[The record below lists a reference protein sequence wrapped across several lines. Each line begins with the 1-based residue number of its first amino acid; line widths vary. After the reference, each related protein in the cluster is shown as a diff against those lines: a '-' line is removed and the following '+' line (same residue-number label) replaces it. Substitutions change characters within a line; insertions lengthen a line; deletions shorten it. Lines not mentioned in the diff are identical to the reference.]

1 MTGITKQHQIPEP
14 AAPEVSVI
22 IASYNARQTIG
33 ACIRSLLEQDTRR
46 PHEVIVV
53 DSSSDGT
60 GDLVAREFP
69 SVKLLRQPRRRY
81 PGDARNIG
89 VRAARG
95 AIVAFT
101 DADCVADPGWVEAI
115 ARAHRAH
122 GAVGGCIANANPES
136 YVGWAAYFCEYSQ
149 WLPGQQQKTMSDIPT
164 ANLSYKRELFE
175 RHGGFIEGTYC
186 SDTDFN
192 WRIGRAGQKL
202 LFAPSVRVAHHNID
216 RPVRFL
222 RHEYFHGRSFGRV
235 RVAAQRFSTAR
246 RLAYAALA
254 PLILGKLLV
263 HRTVKNCASP
273 VYLPQFLGAWPLF
286 ALGVGCWT
294 LGEAAGYLADSRR

>member
-1 MTGITKQHQIPEP
+1 MMQHAATEP
-14 AAPEVSVI
+14 QVSVI
-22 IASYNARQTIG
+22 VASYNARMTIG
-33 ACIRSLLEQDTRR
+33 ACLGSLMEQDTGRR
-46 PHEVIVV
+46 YEVIVV

-69 SVKLLRQPRRRY
+69 SVMLLRQPRRRF

-89 VRAARG
+89 VQAAR
-95 AIVAFT
+95 APVVAFT

-115 ARAHRAH
+115 ARAHRSPMK
-122 GAVGGCIANANPES
+122 AVGGSISNANPES
-136 YVGWAAYFCEYSQ
+136 WVGWAAYFCEYSQ
-149 WLPGQQQKTMSDIPT
+149 WLPRQHPQMMTDMPT

-192 WRIGRAGQKL
+192 WRIGRAGMRL
-202 LFAPSVRVAHHNID
+202 LFEPSLKVAHHNID
-216 RPVRFL
+216 RLGRFL
-222 RHEYFHGRSFGRV
+222 HHEYFHGWSFGRV
-235 RVAAQRFSTAR
+235 RVRVQRFSPAR

-254 PLILGKLLV
+254 PLILGKLLL
-263 HRTVKNCASP
+263 HRTVKNCANP
-273 VYLPQFLGAWPLF
+273 VYLHQFLKAWPLF

-294 LGEAAGYLADSRR
+294 LGEAAGYLSH